1 MKSAGLCLSFE
12 ASEQSE
18 QSIAPCLCPR
28 LLADTMADNFEC
40 QLEIGVPFYPFEWLC
55 SKAPPICVGPYSSW
69 DSSEHLPD
77 LKHRICALD
86 IFGQLLPFSWFCCFF
101 LFFSKHEGS
110 QHQPATFYL
119 QATFATVKC
128 DTRWGATMRYRK
140 KNVLGKPSAY
150 GCSTGPPWTTNPWII
165 PPSCLIWWSLYH
177 QLYLY
182 IALLR
187 TALCFCQVLI
197 PYPTTFSH
205 LN

>member
-1 MKSAGLCLSFE
+1 MNSAGLCLSFE

-86 IFGQLLPFSWFCCFF
+86 ISGQLLPLFETWFCCFF
-101 LFFSKHEGS
+101 LFFQNMKDLSINPPRS
-110 QHQPATFYL
+110 TCRPPL
-119 QATFATVKC
+119 
-128 DTRWGATMRYRK
+128 RLS
-140 KNVLGKPSAY
+140 NVTLAEALPWKMCWVNHRHMVAVQDHH
-150 GCSTGPPWTTNPWII
+150 GPPIHESFRHLVSFDDLCII
-165 PPSCLIWWSLYH
+165 
-177 QLYLY
+177 LYLY

-197 PYPTTFSH
+197 PYPTMFSH